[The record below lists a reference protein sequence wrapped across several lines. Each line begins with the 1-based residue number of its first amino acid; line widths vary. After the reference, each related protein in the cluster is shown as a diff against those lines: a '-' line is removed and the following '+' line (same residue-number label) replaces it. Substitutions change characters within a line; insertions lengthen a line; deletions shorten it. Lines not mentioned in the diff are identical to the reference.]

1 MPNYY
6 YTSDEIVKSV
16 KRRIVMPTS
25 QNLFTDQD
33 LLDFATEEMNM
44 AMVPMIQSQ
53 QEDYFLYTQLIDLI
67 PGQTK
72 YPIPYRAT
80 GNKLREVSFQSSAGN
95 VLEMT
100 RIGVGDL
107 PFYNQSSSSNQV
119 YAYYVENNQICLV
132 PEGGGSTFSGQL
144 RFTYYIRPNTMVPL
158 EEVASVTS
166 VNLLTGV
173 ITFSSL
179 PEKYFDN
186 TGNLNPDLLVDFVM
200 VESPHK
206 TLKFDVLPL
215 SADRNAKTITFTPS
229 DIPSTLRKGDQVC
242 KATESAIPQI
252 PSDLHVMLAHRVA
265 TRVLEAIGDT
275 EGLQNANQKL
285 VEMEKRAA
293 DLIDDRVEDSP
304 RKLVNRHSILRGG
317 LSSRRFRG

>member
-44 AMVPMIQSQ
+44 AMVPMIQAQ
-53 QEDYFLYTQLIDLI
+53 QEDYFLYTQLIELT
-67 PGQTK
+67 PGKNK
-72 YPIPYRAT
+72 YSIPYRAT
-80 GNKLREVSFQSSAGN
+80 GNKLREVAFQSTSGS

-107 PFYNQSSSSNQV
+107 PHYNQTSGSNDV
-119 YAYYVENNQICLV
+119 YAYYIQNNEVCLV
-132 PEGGGSTFSGQL
+132 PETASNSFSGQL
-144 RFTYYIRPNTMVPL
+144 RMTYYIRPNTMVPL

-173 ITFSSL
+173 ITFTSL
-179 PEKYFDN
+179 PNKFFDN
-186 TGNLNPDLLVDFVM
+186 SGAFNADMLVDFVM

-215 SADRNAKTITFTPS
+215 SADRNAKTITFTTS
-229 DIPSTLRKGDQVC
+229 DIPTALRKGDQVC
-242 KATESAIPQI
+242 RATESAIPQI

-304 RKLVNRHSILRGG
+304 RKVVNRRSILRGG